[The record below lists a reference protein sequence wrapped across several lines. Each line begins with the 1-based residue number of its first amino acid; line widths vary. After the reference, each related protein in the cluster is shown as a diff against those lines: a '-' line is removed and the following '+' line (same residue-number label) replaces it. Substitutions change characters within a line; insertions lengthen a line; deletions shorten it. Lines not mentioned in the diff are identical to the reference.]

1 MNQSQSLVLAAV
13 VLGAAILGG
22 SFLIKS
28 SLDAGTGEL
37 AGVRTSLDEVQ
48 GALQAAGR
56 PTAAAAPRRR
66 GPDPDKAY
74 TVSTAGSPAKGVE
87 TAKVTVVEFS
97 DFQ

>member
-48 GALQAAGR
+48 GALQAAR